1 MMNPPN
7 KITFFSRF
15 EVDIL
20 AGKKTITLRD
30 ESESFYQAGQR
41 VSVSNLEDGRCYGEL
56 DILSV
61 EKVAYDDLDDSHA
74 SQENMSLAELK
85 TLIRQIYPGITSMY
99 MIRFS
104 LV

>member
-1 MMNPPN
+1 MNPPN
-7 KITFFSRF
+7 EITFFSRF
-15 EVDIL
+15 EAGIL

-30 ESESFYQAGQR
+30 ESESYYQVGQR
-41 VSVSNLEDGRCYGEL
+41 VRVSNLEDGRCYGEL

-61 EKVAYDDLDDSHA
+61 EQVAYDDLNNSHA
-74 SQENMSLAELK
+74 EQENMSLAELK
-85 TLIRQIYPGITSMY
+85 VLIRQIYPGITSMY

>member
-1 MMNPPN
+1 MNPPN
-7 KITFFSRF
+7 SITFFSRF
-15 EVDIL
+15 EADIL

-61 EKVAYDDLDDSHA
+61 SRVAFDDLNYTHA
-74 SQENMSLAELK
+74 EQENMSLAELK
-85 TLIRQIYPGITSMY
+85 TLIRQIYPGIEALY
-99 MIRFS
+99 LIHFK

>member
-1 MMNPPN
+1 MNPPN

-15 EVDIL
+15 EADIL
-20 AGKKTITLRD
+20 SGKKTITLRD

-61 EKVAYDDLDDSHA
+61 EEVAFDELNDTHA
-74 SQENMSLAELK
+74 KQENMSLEELK
-85 TLIRQIYPGITSMY
+85 ILIRQIYPGITSMY

-104 LV
+104 LA